1 MIDFVETVKID
12 DPWLDESFSL
22 LSCIEKATLSS
33 VERIELY
40 RED

>member
-1 MIDFVETVKID
+1 MNFVETVKID

-40 RED
+40 GED